1 MKQKFTL
8 VICAIIIAFTFIS
21 TSVNAQTSLTAGTY
35 PGASESL
42 LGVRY
47 RKLNLGTSASETGA
61 IYTGIPDLNTNRSN
75 SRSESTLSY
84 STSGTFNFTI
94 TYNTIANTLTTE
106 TTIGATT
113 VSTVLSN
120 VSGRLSSDGKTATA
134 TSINLVTL
142 AVKSHHNNTISVSDI
157 TIDGVPVT
165 GTYTRSNSMGT
176 SNWHLSS
183 SSLTD
188 GFVVTGTVT
197 MSGTMGM
204 GQETQLVEMNFANSP
219 TAPGSSLPIVWGGFA
234 SKRINSSSISLV
246 WRTIQ
251 ELNAS
256 HYNVQRSEDGIRFS
270 TIGIVMAQGTTAAI
284 TDYAFDDKNATGSMY
299 YYRLQQVDLDA
310 SINYSAI
317 IKQGNG
323 GKQTLVGGLG
333 SSKIVVQ
340 FFSNDTRNIRIVNNS
355 GLIVKQLNST
365 TQQQVL
371 DVNNLPVGVYALQII
386 NSDGTSEV
394 HRFVK

>member
-8 VICAIIIAFTFIS
+8 VICAIVIALTFLSNNLSAQSLIS
-21 TSVNAQTSLTAGTY
+21 GTY

-47 RKLNLGTSASETGA
+47 RKLNFGNSNETNA
-61 IYTGIPDLNTNRSN
+61 VFSGIPDLTNGN
-75 SRSESTLSY
+75 KATGDLNY
-84 STSGTFNFTI
+84 GTSGSFTFSI
-94 TYNTIANTLTTE
+94 TYNSGNNTF
-106 TTIGATT
+106 TT
-113 VSTVLSN
+113 VTTASGSPVSTPFTN
-120 VSGRLSSDGKTATA
+120 VSGNLSSSGKLASA
-134 TSINLVTL
+134 NDINLLTL
-142 AVKSHHNNTISVSDI
+142 AIKAPVNGTLTVSNL
-157 TIDGVPVT
+157 TIDGMAII
-165 GTYTRSNSMGT
+165 GSYTRSNSAGT
-176 SNWHLSS
+176 SNWYLPSA
-183 SSLTD
+183 SLTN

-197 MSGTMGM
+197 ISGTMGN
-204 GQETQLVEMNFANSP
+204 GNEAQLVELGFAN
-219 TAPGSSLPIVWGGFA
+219 TAAAPASSLPIVWGGFN
-234 SKRINSSSISLV
+234 SKRINSSAIGLV

-256 HYNVQRSEDGIRFS
+256 HYNVQRSEDGIRFH
-270 TIGIVMAQGTTAAI
+270 TIGMVMAQGTTSSA
-284 TDYAFDDKNATGSMY
+284 TDYTFDDRNATGKMY
-299 YYRLQQVDLDA
+299 YYRLQQVDLDG

-333 SSKIVVQ
+333 SSTIVVQ
-340 FFSNDTRNIRIVNNS
+340 FFSNDSRSLRIVNNS
-355 GLIVKQLNST
+355 GIIVKQMNST
-365 TQQQVL
+365 SQQQVL